1 MSCELCWLCLISRW
15 RHQQDLGGISC
26 LYPLCTPHSIHQLV
40 ATRGSCGAE
49 LVICRGPQPL
59 TGRSMWP
66 FYCDTPLLL
75 FVDPSFE
82 MDPQRSLPH
91 LLMALRLRQRVWWW
105 GWRRKGWWVVAVGA
119 RSRVPWGC
127 RGVIWSW
134 NFGIGLFVGSIVM
147 WWRGWW
153 RGPIPLCEL
162 PYGIPLFLECIGQ
175 AKTIDPWKSRWR
187 LHRNDRSNEGLN
199 QKNVDSFAQPCHDKG
214 IDKRTWLNLN
224 RDFSSKN
231 ELYRKLIIGP
241 K

>member
-1 MSCELCWLCLISRW
+1 MIVWPHSLLKVCTWWWSLDLDFTSLWTFISSLLPYMHYVIHNVSCESCWLCMISRW
-15 RHQQDLGGISC
+15 RHQQDLGSMSY
-26 LYPLCTPHSIHQLV
+26 LHTLCTPHTIHQLV

-66 FYCDTPLLL
+66 LYCDTLLLL

-105 GWRRKGWWVVAVGA
+105 GWGRKGWWVVAAGA

-147 WWRGWW
+147 WWRGWGRVRIPCVSSLTGFHRIW
-153 RGPIPLCEL
+153 NVHTKWSRISPI
-162 PYGIPLFLECIGQ
+162 
-175 AKTIDPWKSRWR
+175 
-187 LHRNDRSNEGLN
+187 
-199 QKNVDSFAQPCHDKG
+199 
-214 IDKRTWLNLN
+214 
-224 RDFSSKN
+224 
-231 ELYRKLIIGP
+231 
-241 K
+241 